1 MIIGCNYC
9 FQTHDAMITD
19 LRADFER
26 QAKEIESKYEKKMR
40 ALRDE
45 LDLRRKT
52 EIHEIEVCDEFIL
65 AVQLPSINSFAF
77 ELLRLYVEYNSAS
90 HRYEFLLSGEE
101 EWSNQ
106 HSNEEP

>member
-1 MIIGCNYC
+1 
-9 FQTHDAMITD
+9 MITD

-65 AVQLPSINSFAF
+65 TS
-77 ELLRLYVEYNSAS
+77 
-90 HRYEFLLSGEE
+90 
-101 EWSNQ
+101 Q
-106 HSNEEP
+106 HQFFCL

>member
-1 MIIGCNYC
+1 
-9 FQTHDAMITD
+9 MITD

-52 EIHEIEVCDEFIL
+52 EIHEIEVCAAHLAWELKLVIKEHHCNRTDKILSYVLRSCIL
-65 AVQLPSINSFAF
+65 A
-77 ELLRLYVEYNSAS
+77 
-90 HRYEFLLSGEE
+90 
-101 EWSNQ
+101 
-106 HSNEEP
+106 

>member
-1 MIIGCNYC
+1 
-9 FQTHDAMITD
+9 MITD

-52 EIHEIEVCDEFIL
+52 EIHEIEVCEEFIL
-65 AVQLPSINSFAF
+65 TVQLPSLNSFAF
-77 ELLRLYVEYNSAS
+77 ELLCLYVEYYSAS

>member
-1 MIIGCNYC
+1 
-9 FQTHDAMITD
+9 MITD

-52 EIHEIEVCDEFIL
+52 EIHEIEVSKIL
-65 AVQLPSINSFAF
+65 MHRRPKLLIQLIMTKLWISMIF
-77 ELLRLYVEYNSAS
+77 
-90 HRYEFLLSGEE
+90 
-101 EWSNQ
+101 
-106 HSNEEP
+106 

>member
-1 MIIGCNYC
+1 
-9 FQTHDAMITD
+9 MITD

-52 EIHEIEVCDEFIL
+52 EIHEIEVCDKFIL
-65 AVQLPSINSFAF
+65 TVQLPSLNSFGF
-77 ELLRLYVEYNSAS
+77 ELLCRM
-90 HRYEFLLSGEE
+90 
-101 EWSNQ
+101 
-106 HSNEEP
+106 

>member
-52 EIHEIEVCDEFIL
+52 EIHEIEVCDEFIFSFL
-65 AVQLPSINSFAF
+65 ASILLPLNYC
-77 ELLRLYVEYNSAS
+77 LCM
-90 HRYEFLLSGEE
+90 
-101 EWSNQ
+101 
-106 HSNEEP
+106 

>member
-1 MIIGCNYC
+1 
-9 FQTHDAMITD
+9 MITD

-52 EIHEIEVCDEFIL
+52 EIHEIEVSKIL
-65 AVQLPSINSFAF
+65 MHWRPKLLIQLIMTILWISMIF
-77 ELLRLYVEYNSAS
+77 
-90 HRYEFLLSGEE
+90 
-101 EWSNQ
+101 
-106 HSNEEP
+106 